1 MKRNITIVLTILPLL
16 FVGCTVGPKY
26 VKPQVPLPP
35 IDAYKELNG
44 WKIAQPNDQ
53 TIKGKWWKVFDDE
66 QLNSLE
72 EEVTVSNQNLK
83 QSEAQFREA
92 RAMVRYNRAAEF
104 PTISTAPT
112 IIGEHESQN
121 RPYFPITT
129 YSTGDYVLPFDLN
142 YEVDLWGRVRR
153 TVAAAREEAQA
164 TAGDLETVTLSLHA
178 ELALDYFELRSADA
192 QEQLLHDTVKAYADA
207 LQLTI
212 NRFQGG
218 AAPKSDVAQAQ
229 TQLDAARVQETD
241 IAVQR
246 AEYEHAI
253 AVLVGKPPAGFS
265 LSNVRA
271 TLQPPPITAGLP
283 SQLLEQRPDIAAAE
297 RRVAEANEQ
306 IGIAR
311 AAFFPT
317 VVLSAT
323 AGFESNTVADW
334 FSWPSRFWAV
344 GPSIAET
351 LFDGGRRRASSQAA
365 QATYDAV
372 VANYRQTTLN
382 AFQQVEDN
390 LAALRI
396 LEQEAQQQ
404 RDATKSAQESQQIFT
419 NRYIGGADPY
429 LEVITAQTLALQNER
444 NEVDI
449 LRRRMDASV
458 LLIKALGGGW
468 TVAELPAAR
477 NFDSA
482 VPKSPRQ

>member
-404 RDATKSAQESQQIFT
+404 RDATKSAQESLQIFT
-419 NRYIGGADPY
+419 NRYTGGADPY

-458 LLIKALGGGW
+458 LLIKSLGGGW
-468 TVAELPAAR
+468 SASQLSAAE
-477 NFDSA
+477 
-482 VPKSPRQ
+482 

>member
-265 LSNVRA
+265 LPNVRA
-271 TLQPPPITAGLP
+271 TLQPPSITAGLP

-419 NRYIGGADPY
+419 NRYTGGADPY
-429 LEVITAQTLALQNER
+429 LEVITAQTVALQNER

-468 TVAELPAAR
+468 SDSQLSAAE
-477 NFDSA
+477 
-482 VPKSPRQ
+482 

>member
-265 LSNVRA
+265 LPNVRA
-271 TLQPPPITAGLP
+271 TLQPPSITAGLP

-468 TVAELPAAR
+468 SDSQLSAAE
-477 NFDSA
+477 
-482 VPKSPRQ
+482 